1 MAIEQADIIRH
12 RDIARV
18 WIVGYYSAKSY
29 DGIAGY
35 ETHKARLN
43 ALAKIRYA
51 KRLAGK
57 PITSRNY
64 QEELSPRGLTA
75 FLWNKQLAKWDAY
88 EKAQWAEI
96 NAKLEAAR

>member
-18 WIVGYYSAKSY
+18 WIIHYYAVKSR
-29 DGIAGY
+29 DGIAGNV
-35 ETHKARLN
+35 THKARLT

-64 QEELSPRGLTA
+64 QEELSPRALTEYI
-75 FLWNKQLAKWDAY
+75 WNKQIAKWDAY

>member
-1 MAIEQADIIRH
+1 MAIAEADIQRH

-18 WIVGYYSAKSY
+18 WVVGYYAAKSY
-29 DGIAGY
+29 SGIDGY

-64 QEELSPRGLTA
+64 QEELSPRGLTEY
-75 FLWNKQLAKWDAY
+75 LWNKQLAKWDAY

-96 NAKLEAAR
+96 NAKMNEGK